1 VENLKVKLIK
11 DTFYNEKQTKKELCD
26 FIMKTDRLSMWTE
39 CRKFEDNFAQKQ
51 GARNCSM
58 FTSGSAANLALIQ
71 SLINLKKLNKGDTV
85 AFSAVTWS
93 TNVMPI
99 IQLGLNVHPIDVEVD
114 TLNSS
119 SELFERALNENPS
132 IKAFFIT
139 NVLGFC
145 SDIDKIAD
153 ICKEKGIILI
163 EDNCESFGTIYKGKK
178 LGSYGLAGTFSF
190 YVGHHMS
197 TIEGGALC
205 TDDEELDIM
214 VKMVRS
220 HGMDRNLDEDK
231 KLKVREKFNLGDFYS
246 RYTFYTLGYN
256 LRPNEINGFLGNNQL
271 QYIDEIFRIR
281 NENFK
286 KFLPAVNKNDIIPIR
301 HEHID
306 FVSNFA
312 FPVICK
318 DKTTLNRYIKV
329 FEDAGI
335 EIRPVVSGNM
345 MNQIFIKDY
354 IGSKKFDL
362 PGAQKIHEDGFYFG
376 NNPDMTENE
385 ISIVIKAFKDA
396 SK

>member
-1 VENLKVKLIK
+1 MNDLKVKLIK
-11 DTFYNEKQTKKELCD
+11 STFFNEEKTKKELCD

-39 CRKFEDNFAQKQ
+39 CRSFETNFAKHQ
-51 GARNCSM
+51 GAKNCSM

-71 SLINLKKLNKGDTV
+71 SLINLKRLNRGDTV
-85 AFSAVTWS
+85 AFSTVTWS

-99 IQLGLNVHPIDVEVD
+99 IELGLKVHPVDVEID

-119 SELFERALNENPS
+119 SKLFEQALDENPN
-132 IKAFFIT
+132 IKAFFLT

-145 SDIDKIAD
+145 ADIDKIAE
-153 ICKEKGIILI
+153 ICRKRNIILI
-163 EDNCESFGTIYKGKK
+163 EDNCESLGTVYKGKK
-178 LGSYGLAGTFSF
+178 LGAYGLAGTFSF

-205 TDDEELDIM
+205 TDDQDLDTM

-220 HGMDRNLDEDK
+220 HGMDRNLDEDRRVEVRK
-231 KLKVREKFNLGDFYS
+231 KYDLDDFYS

-271 QYIDEIFRIR
+271 QYIDEIFKIR
-281 NENFK
+281 NQNFK
-286 KFLPAVNKNDIIPIR
+286 KFLSAVNNNDIFPIR

-318 DKTTLNRYIKV
+318 NKKTLNKYIKV
-329 FEDAGI
+329 FEEAGI

-345 MNQIFIKDY
+345 MNQIFIKEFVSGKY
-354 IGSKKFDL
+354 NL

-376 NNPDMTENE
+376 NNPDMTQEE
-385 ISIVIKAFKDA
+385 IDIVVKAFIDA

>member
-1 VENLKVKLIK
+1 
-11 DTFYNEKQTKKELCD
+11 
-26 FIMKTDRLSMWTE
+26 MKTDRLSMWTE

-163 EDNCESFGTIYKGKK
+163 EDNCESFGTIYKGIK

-197 TIEGGALC
+197 TIEGGMVC
-205 TDDEELDIM
+205 TDDAELNVMLRI
-214 VKMVRS
+214 VRN
-220 HGMDRNLDEDK
+220 HGLDRHLSLGDQEALRKKHNLD
-231 KLKVREKFNLGDFYS
+231 DFYA
-246 RYTFYTLGYN
+246 RYTFYTHGYN
-256 LRPNEINGFLGNNQL
+256 LRPTEITGFLGLNQL
-271 QYIDEIFRIR
+271 NYINDILNNR
-281 NENFK
+281 NANFL
-286 KFLPAVNKNDIIPIR
+286 KFASAVNKNYFMPIR
-301 HEHID
+301 HKH
-306 FVSNFA
+306 
-312 FPVICK
+312 
-318 DKTTLNRYIKV
+318 
-329 FEDAGI
+329 
-335 EIRPVVSGNM
+335 
-345 MNQIFIKDY
+345 
-354 IGSKKFDL
+354 
-362 PGAQKIHEDGFYFG
+362 
-376 NNPDMTENE
+376 
-385 ISIVIKAFKDA
+385 
-396 SK
+396 